1 MTRKIL
7 TVATILSLVFILG
20 YTASVQ
26 ANNAKALVPAT
37 STPDLVIETIT
48 WSPADPSM
56 GETVTFTVTI
66 KNQGSSLAGSS
77 RVAYYIDDVYLT
89 SSYVSPIDSGA
100 KTTKTFTWKAQAG
113 SHDIKAVADSDHEV
127 TESNEAN
134 NTKTY
139 SFSVLAPDLIIE
151 TITWSPGNPS
161 KGDTVTFN
169 VKIKNQGTD
178 RASSSRVYFYVD
190 GSSRGYQEVQ
200 AIEAG
205 AAVTKP
211 FTWLAQAGSH
221 DIKAIVDKDGW
232 ITESDKDN
240 NEKTVTFFTLA
251 PDLTIDT
258 ITWSPE
264 NPSAGDTVTFTII
277 IKNQGSG
284 KASNS
289 RTAYYIDNNYFTSA
303 LFDPMNPDA
312 TGNKTFTWTARA
324 GSHNIK
330 AVADYNNE
338 VTESDEDNNEKTVV
352 FSTLTPDLTID
363 TITWS
368 PAGPSIGETVTFDV
382 MIKNQGNG
390 RASSSRVYF
399 YVDSSYKGY
408 QEVQAIEAGA
418 TANKT
423 FTWKAQV
430 GSHDIKAVADHNKKV
445 TESDENNNEKTIT
458 FTDLSLS
465 DLIVEDITWL
475 PASPSL
481 GDTVTFNITVKNQG
495 SGKSGNSHVAYYID
509 DTYLDSL
516 SVDPVNP
523 GATAN
528 KTFTWI
534 AEFDLHDIKA
544 VADYYDK
551 VTESNETNNEKTVIF
566 SALAPD
572 LIIETITGLPAS
584 PLVGDTVTFIVTI
597 KNQGSGRAPL
607 SRVYFYIDDSS
618 RGYQDVPELD
628 AGTAVTKTFTWIAEF
643 GLHDIKAVTDDDDK
657 VAETDEDNN
666 EKTIIFPIPDLVIEA
681 ITGAPASPSLGDMV
695 TFTVTIKNQG
705 SDRAGSSRV
714 YFYINGSSRGYQ
726 DVSELDAGAA
736 VTKTLTWTAQAGS
749 YDIKAVADNNNEV
762 SEGDE
767 TNNEKTLTF
776 SILVPDLIIET
787 ITWSSENP
795 SESDDV
801 TFTVT
806 IKNQGS
812 SQAGN
817 FRVAYYI
824 DDTYLTSAPVSLIDP
839 GATENQT
846 FTWTAQAGSHDIKA
860 VVDQDNSVTES
871 QESNNERTVTL
882 SISPS
887 LASTPTPEPT
897 PSIKPPETTP
907 EKSSPFP
914 SLGKGIWLDLL
925 FVLIVIVLIGTLVK
939 AMAGSRQ
946 K

>member
-7 TVATILSLVFILG
+7 TVAIILSLVFILG

-26 ANNAKALVPAT
+26 ANNAKASVPAT
-37 STPDLVIETIT
+37 STPDLIIETIT
-48 WSPADPSM
+48 WTPPDPSM

-100 KTTKTFTWKAQAG
+100 KTAKTFTWKAQTG

-127 TESNEAN
+127 TESNEVN
-134 NTKTY
+134 NTETY
-139 SFSVLAPDLIIE
+139 SFSVLAPDLFIE

-178 RASSSRVYFYVD
+178 RASSSHVYFYID
-190 GSSRGYQEVQ
+190 GSSRGYQEVP

-205 AAVTKP
+205 AAVTRP
-211 FTWLAQAGSH
+211 FTWVAQAGSH
-221 DIKAIVDKDGW
+221 TIKAIVDKDGW
-232 ITESDKDN
+232 IIESNDDN

-251 PDLTIDT
+251 PDLFIEA

-264 NPSAGDTVTFTII
+264 NPSKGDTVTFNVTIT
-277 IKNQGSG
+277 NQGSG
-284 KASNS
+284 KAGNS
-289 RTAYYIDNNYFTSA
+289 RVAYYIDDTYLTSA
-303 LFDPMNPDA
+303 SVSPIDPSA
-312 TGNKTFTWTARA
+312 TDSKAFTWTAKA
-324 GSHNIK
+324 GSHDIK
-330 AVADYNNE
+330 AVADYNNDF
-338 VTESDEDNNEKTVV
+338 TESDEDNNEKTVI
-352 FSTLTPDLTID
+352 FSTLAPDLVIETM
-363 TITWS
+363 TWS

-382 MIKNQGNG
+382 LIKNQGNG
-390 RASSSRVYF
+390 RAGSSRVYF

-408 QEVQAIEAGA
+408 QEVQSIEAGA
-418 TANKT
+418 TVNKT
-423 FTWKAQV
+423 FTWKAQA
-430 GSHDIKAVADHNKKV
+430 GSHNMKAVADHNKKV

-495 SGKSGNSHVAYYID
+495 SGKASNSHVAYYID

-516 SVDPVNP
+516 SVDPVDP
-523 GATAN
+523 SATDN

-551 VTESNETNNEKTVIF
+551 VIESDETNNEKTVVF
-566 SALAPD
+566 STLAPD

-584 PLVGDTVTFIVTI
+584 PLVGDTVTFAVTI
-597 KNQGSGRAPL
+597 KNQGSGRATL

-628 AGTAVTKTFTWIAEF
+628 ADTTVTKTFTWTAQA
-643 GLHDIKAVTDDDDK
+643 GLHDIKAVVDDDDK
-657 VAETDEDNN
+657 IAETDEDNN
-666 EKTIIFPIPDLVIEA
+666 EKMVIFPIPDLVIEA
-681 ITGAPASPSLGDMV
+681 ITGTPVSPSPGDVV
-695 TFTVTIKNQG
+695 TFTVTIKNKG

-714 YFYINGSSRGYQ
+714 YFYIDGLSRGYQ
-726 DVSELDAGAA
+726 DVPELDADTT
-736 VTKTLTWTAQAGS
+736 VTKTFMWTAQAGS

-776 SILVPDLIIET
+776 SILVPDLIIEA

-817 FRVAYYI
+817 FRVDYYI
-824 DDTYLTSAPVSLIDP
+824 DDVYLTSAPVSLIDP
-839 GATENQT
+839 GATDNQT
-846 FTWTAQAGSHDIKA
+846 FIWMAQAGSYDIKA
-860 VVDQDNSVTES
+860 VVDQANSVTES

-882 SISPS
+882 SISPQPVP
-887 LASTPTPEPT
+887 TPTPEPT

-925 FVLIVIVLIGTLVK
+925 FVLILIVLIGTLVK

>member
-26 ANNAKALVPAT
+26 ANNAKASVPAT

-56 GETVTFTVTI
+56 GEMVTFTVTI

-89 SSYVSPIDSGA
+89 SSYASPIDSGA
-100 KTTKTFTWKAQAG
+100 KTTKTFTWKAQTG
-113 SHDIKAVADSDHEV
+113 SHDIKAVADSDHDV
-127 TESNEAN
+127 IESNEAN
-134 NTKTY
+134 NTETY

-161 KGDTVTFN
+161 KGDAVTFN

-178 RASSSRVYFYVD
+178 RASSSRVYFYID

-211 FTWLAQAGSH
+211 FTWVAQAGSH

-264 NPSAGDTVTFTII
+264 NPSAGDAVTFTVI

-289 RTAYYIDNNYFTSA
+289 RTAYYIDDNYFTSA
-303 LFDPMNPDA
+303 LFDPIDPNA

-338 VTESDEDNNEKTVV
+338 VTESDEDNNEKAVV
-352 FSTLTPDLTID
+352 FSTLAPDLTID

-368 PAGPSIGETVTFDV
+368 PAGPSIGETVAFDV

-390 RASSSRVYF
+390 RAGSSSVYF
-399 YVDSSYKGY
+399 YVDSSFKSY
-408 QEVQAIEAGA
+408 QEVQALDAGA
-418 TANKT
+418 TGNKT
-423 FTWKAQV
+423 FTWKAQA
-430 GSHDIKAVADHNKKV
+430 GSHNIKAVADHNEKV

-516 SVDPVNP
+516 SVDPVDP
-523 GATAN
+523 SATAN

-551 VTESNETNNEKTVIF
+551 VTESNETNNEKTVVF
-566 SALAPD
+566 STLTPD

-584 PLVGDTVTFIVTI
+584 PLVGDTVTFTATI
-597 KNQGSGRAPL
+597 KNQGSGRATL

-618 RGYQDVPELD
+618 RGYQDIPELD
-628 AGTAVTKTFTWIAEF
+628 ADTTVTKTFTWTAQA
-643 GLHDIKAVTDDDDK
+643 GLHDIKAVADDDDK

-666 EKTIIFPIPDLVIEA
+666 EKTVIFPIPDLVIEA
-681 ITGAPASPSLGDMV
+681 ITGASASPSLGDTV

-726 DVSELDAGAA
+726 DVPELDAGAA
-736 VTKTLTWTAQAGS
+736 VTKSLTWTAQAGS

-824 DDTYLTSAPVSLIDP
+824 DDTYLTSASVSLIDP
-839 GATENQT
+839 GATDNQT
-846 FTWTAQAGSHDIKA
+846 FTWTAQAGSHEIKA
-860 VVDQDNSVTES
+860 VVDQANSVTES
-871 QESNNERTVTL
+871 QESNNERIVTL

>member
-26 ANNAKALVPAT
+26 ANNAKVSVPAT
-37 STPDLVIETIT
+37 STPDLIIETIT

-56 GETVTFTVTI
+56 GEMVTFTVTI

-89 SSYVSPIDSGA
+89 SSYVSPIDFGA
-100 KTTKTFTWKAQAG
+100 KTTKTFTWKAQTG
-113 SHDIKAVADSDHEV
+113 SHDIKAVADSDHDV
-127 TESNEAN
+127 IESNEAN

-161 KGDTVTFN
+161 KGDAVTFN

-178 RASSSRVYFYVD
+178 RASSSRVYFYID

-205 AAVTKP
+205 AAVTRP
-211 FTWLAQAGSH
+211 FTWVAQAGSH

-232 ITESDKDN
+232 ITESDKGN

-264 NPSAGDTVTFTII
+264 NPSAGDTVTFTVI

-289 RTAYYIDNNYFTSA
+289 RTAYYIDDNYFTSA
-303 LFDPMNPDA
+303 LFDPIDPNA
-312 TGNKTFTWTARA
+312 TGNKTFTWAARA
-324 GSHNIK
+324 DSHDIK

-338 VTESDEDNNEKTVV
+338 VMESDEDNNEKTVA
-352 FSTLTPDLTID
+352 FSTLAPDLIIE

-390 RASSSRVYF
+390 RAGSSRVYF
-399 YVDSSYKGY
+399 YVDSSFKGY
-408 QEVQAIEAGA
+408 QETQAINADA

-423 FTWKAQV
+423 FTWKAQA
-430 GSHDIKAVADHNKKV
+430 GSHNIKAVVDHNKKV

-509 DTYLDSL
+509 DTYLDSV
-516 SVDPVNP
+516 SVDPVDP
-523 GATAN
+523 SATDN

-551 VTESNETNNEKTVIF
+551 VTESDETNNEKTVIF
-566 SALAPD
+566 STLAPD

-584 PLVGDTVTFIVTI
+584 PLVGDTVTFTVTI
-597 KNQGSGRAPL
+597 KNQGSGRATL

-618 RGYQDVPELD
+618 RGYQDVPEID
-628 AGTAVTKTFTWIAEF
+628 ADTTVTKTFTWTAQA
-643 GLHDIKAVTDDDDK
+643 GLHDIKAVADDDDK
-657 VAETDEDNN
+657 VTETNEGNN
-666 EKTIIFPIPDLVIEA
+666 EKTVIFPIPDLVIEA
-681 ITGAPASPSLGDMV
+681 ITGVPASPSLGDMV

-714 YFYINGSSRGYQ
+714 YFYIDGSSRGYQ
-726 DVSELDAGAA
+726 DVPELDTGAA

-767 TNNEKTLTF
+767 TNNEKTLNF

-801 TFTVT
+801 TFIVT

-817 FRVAYYI
+817 FSVAYYI

-839 GATENQT
+839 SATENQT
-846 FTWTAQAGSHDIKA
+846 FTWTARGGSHDIKA
-860 VVDQDNSVTES
+860 VVDQDNSITES

-882 SISPS
+882 SISPPP
-887 LASTPTPEPT
+887 APTPTPEPT
-897 PSIKPPETTP
+897 PSINPPETTP
-907 EKSSPFP
+907 EKSSPLP

-939 AMAGSRQ
+939 TMAGSRQ